1 MLFRSLTG
9 IQEAHAQMTPE
20 AKFAWV
26 QNLQRQG
33 AKVVMVGDGMN
44 DGPVLAIA
52 DVAVAMG
59 QGAAISQTRSDLL
72 LVSNRLPDLSYG
84 VRAAT
89 YSFRLIRENLGWAIL
104 YNLVAIPA
112 AVIGWLEPWHAALG
126 MSLSSLIVV
135 LNALRL
141 YLLSQPEYQL
151 TDDATE

>member
-1 MLFRSLTG
+1 MS
-9 IQEAHAQMTPE
+9 PE

-84 VRAAT
+84 VRAAGV
-89 YSFRLIRENLGWAIL
+89 SFRLIRENLAGRFCQSGC
-104 YNLVAIPA
+104 YS
-112 AVIGWLEPWHAALG
+112 GRSH
-126 MSLSSLIVV
+126 
-135 LNALRL
+135 RL
-141 YLLSQPEYQL
+141 AGTCMRRSGCR
-151 TDDATE
+151 

>member
-1 MLFRSLTG
+1 MLDQFLE
-9 IQEAHAQMTPE
+9 I
-20 AKFAWV
+20 
-26 QNLQRQG
+26 
-33 AKVVMVGDGMN
+33 
-44 DGPVLAIA
+44 I
-52 DVAVAMG
+52 
-59 QGAAISQTRSDLL
+59 I
-72 LVSNRLPDLSYG
+72 
-84 VRAAT
+84 
-89 YSFRLIRENLGWAIL
+89 SFRLIRENLGWAIL